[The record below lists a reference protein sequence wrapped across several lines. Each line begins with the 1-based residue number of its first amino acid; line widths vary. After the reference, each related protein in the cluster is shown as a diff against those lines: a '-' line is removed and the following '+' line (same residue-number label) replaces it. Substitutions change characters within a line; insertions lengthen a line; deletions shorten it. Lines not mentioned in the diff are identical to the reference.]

1 LKKGFKNSRRKQGR
15 FRRSFGIDDQASYN
29 HDGGVQLATNQS
41 KSNIVFILS
50 DDQGEW
56 AMGCSGNREIITPHL
71 DRLAQ
76 EGLRL
81 TNFFCASPVCSP
93 ARASILTGKI
103 PSQHGVQDWIRDGN
117 VGVGGID
124 YLADHTAYTD
134 ILAQH
139 GYACGI
145 SGKWHLGNGQLP
157 QKSFTHWYVHQKGS
171 GNYFSPPM
179 IRNGREVEE
188 PGYVTDLITDD
199 AISYLT
205 ERSADRQ
212 PFYLSVHYTAPHN
225 PWSAD
230 QHPREFL
237 DLYKD
242 CPFAS
247 VPRQDR
253 HHPEAVYQYSKDE
266 ALESLRGYYAA
277 TTAMDAGI
285 GRLIETLERLGL
297 SDNTLVV
304 FTSDNGFNCG
314 HHGIWGKG
322 NGTFSLNMF
331 DTSVKVP
338 LIVRHPGTIAGG
350 RISDALL
357 SQYDI
362 FPTLLDYAEIEYFGN
377 GLPGKSFAPLLRGEA
392 PSGELSKSQPGNDAI
407 FVYDEY
413 GPVRMVR
420 SKEWKYVHRYPYGP
434 HELYDLRN
442 DPQEER
448 NLAGEEANLPI
459 VERMRAELTDWFA
472 AYVDPQVDGVRE
484 PVRGNGQLTRPG
496 VYARGRL
503 AFDQGRMLTRDSHY
517 DPGTS
522 DREREKRNNQAPN
535 A

>member
-1 LKKGFKNSRRKQGR
+1 MKT
-15 FRRSFGIDDQASYN
+15 D
-29 HDGGVQLATNQS
+29 QS
-41 KSNIVFILS
+41 KPNVVFILS

-117 VGVGGID
+117 TGAGSID
-124 YLADHTAYTD
+124 YLAGHTAYTD

-145 SGKWHLGNGQLP
+145 SGKWHMGNSQLP

-179 IRNGREVEE
+179 IRDGREVEQ

-199 AISYLT
+199 AIAYLT
-205 ERSADRQ
+205 EHAADGQ

-230 QHPREFL
+230 QHPREVL
-237 DLYKD
+237 DLYKHCLFD
-242 CPFAS
+242 S

-253 HHPEAVYQYSKDE
+253 HHPEAVYQYSEDE
-266 ALESLRGYYAA
+266 AFESLRGYYAA

-285 GRLIETLERLGL
+285 GKLMETLERLGL
-297 SDNTLVV
+297 RDNTLVV

-338 LIVRHPGTIAGG
+338 MIIRHPGAIAGG
-350 RISDALL
+350 RVSDALL

-362 FPTLLDYAEIEYFGN
+362 LPTLLEYVGIDFTDD
-377 GLPGKSFAPLLRGEA
+377 GLPGKSFAPILHGEG
-392 PSGELSKSQPGNDAI
+392 PSGGPTDVPSDGLPSERLGNEAI

-448 NLAGEEANLPI
+448 NLADEEASRPVI
-459 VERMRAELTDWFA
+459 ERMRAELTDWFA
-472 AYVDPQVDGVRE
+472 AYVDPLVDGARE

-503 AFDQGRMLTRDSHY
+503 AFDQGRTLTRDSHY

-522 DREREKRNNQAPN
+522 DQEREKRKNNAPN

>member
-1 LKKGFKNSRRKQGR
+1 MST
-15 FRRSFGIDDQASYN
+15 SE
-29 HDGGVQLATNQS
+29 S
-41 KSNIVFILS
+41 KPNVVFILS

-56 AMGCSGNREIITPHL
+56 ALGASGNGEIITPQL
-71 DRLAQ
+71 DRLAR

-81 TNFFCASPVCSP
+81 TNFFCTSPVCSP

-103 PSQHGVQDWIRDGN
+103 PSQHGVQDWIREGN
-117 VGVGGID
+117 VGDGGIE

-134 ILAQH
+134 ILAKH
-139 GYACGI
+139 GYVCGI
-145 SGKWHLGNGQLP
+145 SGKWHLGNSQKP

-171 GNYFSPPM
+171 GNYFAPPM
-179 IRNGREVEE
+179 IRDGREVEE

-199 AISYLT
+199 AIGYLT
-205 ERSADRQ
+205 ERATDGR
-212 PFYLSVHYTAPHN
+212 PCYLSVHYTAPHN

-230 QHPREFL
+230 QHPREVL

-242 CPFAS
+242 CRFDS

-253 HHPEAVYQYSKDE
+253 HHPEAVYQYSQDE
-266 ALESLRGYYAA
+266 AYESLRGYYAA

-285 GRLIETLERLGL
+285 GRIVESLERLGL
-297 SDNTLVV
+297 RDNTLVI

-338 LIVRHPGTIAGG
+338 MIISHPGAVGGG
-350 RISDALL
+350 RVSDALL

-362 FPTLLDYAEIEYFGN
+362 LPTLLDYVGIDYRDD
-377 GLPGKSFAPLLRGEA
+377 GLPGKSFASLLRGEA
-392 PSGELSKSQPGNDAI
+392 LTEGQSGNDAI

-420 SKEWKYVHRYPYGP
+420 SKGWKYVHRYPYGP
-434 HELYDLRN
+434 HELYDLVN
-442 DPQEER
+442 DPGEER
-448 NLAGEEANLPI
+448 NLADDGAYRSV

-472 AYVDPQVDGVRE
+472 AYVDPRVDGARE

-503 AFDQGRMLTRDSHY
+503 TFDQGRTLTLDSHY

-522 DREREKRNNQAPN
+522 DLEREKRKKNAPN